1 MKKIL
6 DPIARRT
13 AFYLFSATK
22 SVGIPTPAI
31 IAKHVHFKGVV
42 NVPVGDGQTFR
53 MQSYGHAIE
62 NRLYWYGKFGHE
74 PESFL
79 PWLKAASQAQVV
91 LDIGSNTG
99 LYSLGA
105 GAKNPAAR
113 IFAFEPM
120 PRVASLTRKNAQL
133 NPSFNI
139 QVQQNAVCDQGGMV
153 TIHDPGGDQPAS
165 ASLKSDFLDC
175 EQETIEVEAIRI
187 DDFVADKQL
196 ARVDLVK
203 LDVEGV
209 EEIALRGM
217 QQTIQ
222 KFKPTL
228 FIEVLDSR
236 PDLIAELKKLVDL
249 GYRVGDLCKD
259 GIKKHD
265 LDTAKGEDRNLLFT
279 VDLETFPELAD

>member
-1 MKKIL
+1 MKKTL
-6 DPIARRT
+6 DPIARRA

-42 NVPVGDGQTFR
+42 NVPVGDNQSFR
-53 MQSYGHAIE
+53 MQSYGNAIE

-74 PESFL
+74 PESFV

-113 IFAFEPM
+113 IFAFEPL
-120 PRVASLTRKNAQL
+120 PRVANLTRKNAQL

-139 QVQQNAVCDQGGMV
+139 QVQQNAVCDQVGVV
-153 TIHDPGGDQPAS
+153 TLHDPGGDQPAS

-175 EQETIEVEAIRI
+175 EQERVQVDAIRI
-187 DDFVADKQL
+187 DDFVVEQKLD
-196 ARVDLVK
+196 RIDLVK

-236 PDLIAELKKLVDL
+236 PDLIAELKELVAL

-259 GIKKHD
+259 GIVKHD

-279 VDLETFPELAD
+279 VDLETFPELA

>member
-1 MKKIL
+1 MKKVL
-6 DPIARRT
+6 DPLARPT

-42 NVPVGDGQTFR
+42 DVPVGNGQSFH

-74 PESFL
+74 PKSFL

-99 LYSLGA
+99 LYSPGV

-120 PRVASLTRKNAQL
+120 PRVANLPRKNAQL
-133 NPSFNI
+133 NPGFNI
-139 QVQQNAVCDQGGMV
+139 QVQQNAVCDQYGVV
-153 TIHDPGGDQPAS
+153 TLHDLGGDQPAS

-175 EQETIEVEAIRI
+175 E
-187 DDFVADKQL
+187 
-196 ARVDLVK
+196 
-203 LDVEGV
+203 
-209 EEIALRGM
+209 
-217 QQTIQ
+217 
-222 KFKPTL
+222 
-228 FIEVLDSR
+228 
-236 PDLIAELKKLVDL
+236 
-249 GYRVGDLCKD
+249 
-259 GIKKHD
+259 
-265 LDTAKGEDRNLLFT
+265 
-279 VDLETFPELAD
+279 

>member
-1 MKKIL
+1 MKKLL
-6 DPIARRT
+6 DPIARR
-13 AFYLFSATK
+13 AAYYLFSATK
-22 SVGIPTPAI
+22 GLGIPTPAI
-31 IAKHVHFKGVV
+31 VAKHVHYKGVV
-42 NVPVGDGQTFR
+42 NVPVGAGESFR
-53 MQSYGHAIE
+53 MHSYGHAIE

-79 PWLKAASQAQVV
+79 PWLRAAAKAEVV

-105 GAKNPAAR
+105 GAKNSAAQ
-113 IFAFEPM
+113 IFAFEPL
-120 PRVASLTRKNAQL
+120 PRVANLTRKNAQL

-139 QVQQNAVCDQGGMV
+139 QVQQNAVCDQGGVV
-153 TIHDPGGDQPAS
+153 TLHDPGGDQPAS

-175 EQETIEVEAIRI
+175 DQEAINVEAIRI
-187 DDFVADKQL
+187 DDFVAGQNL
-196 ARVDLVK
+196 TRVDLIK

-217 QQTIQ
+217 QQTLQ

-228 FIEVLDSR
+228 LIEVLDSR
-236 PDLIAELKKLVDL
+236 PELMVELKKLLDS

-259 GIKKHD
+259 GIKKYD
-265 LDTAKGEDRNLLFT
+265 LNTAKGEDRNLLFT
-279 VDLETFPELAD
+279 VDLETFPELA